1 MNLSDSIAVLA
12 NHEAFANYLNYIK
25 GMREQ
30 AIADMHNLSTDGLQ
44 QISGRILA
52 YNDILA
58 MSDSER
64 VFRIHRKD

>member
-1 MNLSDSIAVLA
+1 MNLNDAIAALS
-12 NHEAFANYLNYIK
+12 NHEAFAVYLAYIK

-30 AIADMHNLSTDGLQ
+30 GIADMHNAPTEALQ

-64 VFRIHRKD
+64 VFRIHKKD

>member
-1 MNLSDSIAVLA
+1 MNLNEAVSALA
-12 NHEAFANYLNYIK
+12 NYEAFSVYLAYIK

-30 AIADMHNLSTDGLQ
+30 GIADMHAAPTETLQ

-58 MSDSER
+58 MSDSDR

>member
-1 MNLSDSIAVLA
+1 MNLNEAISALA
-12 NHEAFANYLNYIK
+12 NHEAFSVYLSYIK

-30 AIADMHNLSTDGLQ
+30 GISDLHNAPTETLQ

-64 VFRIHRKD
+64 VIRIHRRD